1 MSLVLSRSLAL
12 SLAPSLA
19 LSLAPSL
26 ALWLAPS
33 LSLIVVFLFLL
44 PLANAPLD
52 WLSIGLTR
60 GLLRTG
66 LALGGTWRIALI
78 SLLDLALAAVLMFA
92 LVALT
97 VALVAA
103 ANWAAL
109 AGGGVP
115 ILPIAPLLD
124 GLTADPWAAEFAW
137 IWLMLFSTLLPSLLH
152 LFAGLA
158 SLAVTCML
166 WVCDS
171 TVAAKAFVLGE
182 TAADR
187 TKDTMFTLWY
197 PGRRCRRLHRAGWPG
212 RGDAAWLA
220 GGRRRGRL
228 VRRPAAPRRPRNRR
242 AVPRRIGEAALSL
255 VTSPL

>member
-1 MSLVLSRSLAL
+1 MSLQLSRSLAL

-19 LSLAPSL
+19 L
-26 ALWLAPS
+26 WLA

-103 ANWAAL
+103 ANWATVD
-109 AGGGVP
+109 GGGVP

-124 GLTADPWAAEFAW
+124 ALAADPWAAEFAW

-158 SLAVTCML
+158 SLAVTFLL

-171 TVAAKAFVLGE
+171 TVAAKAFVMGE

-187 TKDTMFTLWY
+187 TKDTMFTIWY
-197 PGRRCRRLHRAGWPG
+197 PAGAAAGCTGLAGLVAAVLHGWPVA
-212 RGDAAWLA
+212 GDAAAWFADLLLRVA
-220 GGRRRGRL
+220 RGT
-228 VRRPAAPRRPRNRR
+228 
-242 AVPRRIGEAALSL
+242 AALF
-255 VTSPL
+255 PGG

>member
-1 MSLVLSRSLAL
+1 MSLQLSRSLAL

-19 LSLAPSL
+19 LS
-26 ALWLAPS
+26 LAPS

-66 LALGGTWRIALI
+66 LALGGTWRITMI
-78 SLLDLALAAVLMFA
+78 SLLDLALAAVLMLV

-97 VALVAA
+97 VAMVAA
-103 ANWAAL
+103 ANWAAV

-124 GLTADPWAAEFAW
+124 ALAADPWAAEFAW

-158 SLAVTCML
+158 SLAVTFLL

-171 TVAAKAFVLGE
+171 SVAAKAFVMGE
-182 TAADR
+182 TAADQGY
-187 TKDTMFTLWY
+187 DVHYLV
-197 PGRRCRRLHRAGWPG
+197 PGRRRRRLHRAGG
-212 RGDAAWLA
+212 AGDGSAARVA
-220 GGRRRGRL
+220 GGRRRRRL